1 MAKIKTRVDATKD
14 KIALLKEMQGM
25 INQLKSFS
33 ARIEERIDTMI
44 AADLESMCAEKMV
57 IEEMEQQIK
66 SKDDD
71 YKRRTIQRAR
81 GY

>member
-44 AADLESMCAEKMV
+44 QADLESMCAEKMV
-57 IEEMEQQIK
+57 IEEMEQEIK

-71 YKRRTIQRAR
+71 
-81 GY
+81 

>member
-25 INQLKSFS
+25 IDQLKSFS

-44 AADLESMCAEKMV
+44 EADLESMCAEKAV
-57 IEEMEQQIK
+57 IEQMEQQIK
-66 SKDDD
+66 SKDEE
-71 YKRRTIQRAR
+71 
-81 GY
+81 

>member
-33 ARIEERIDTMI
+33 ARIEERIDVMI
-44 AADLESMCAEKMV
+44 QSDLESMCAEKKV
-57 IEEMEQQIK
+57 IEEMEQEIIN
-66 SKDDD
+66 KDDD
-71 YKRRTIQRAR
+71 
-81 GY
+81 

>member
-33 ARIEERIDTMI
+33 ARIEERIEVMI
-44 AADLESMCAEKMV
+44 EADLESMCEEKKV
-57 IEEMEQQIK
+57 IEEMERTINT
-66 SKDDD
+66 KDDD
-71 YKRRTIQRAR
+71 
-81 GY
+81 

>member
-33 ARIEERIDTMI
+33 ARIEERIDIMI
-44 AADLESMCAEKMV
+44 QSDLESMCAEKKV
-57 IEEMEQQIK
+57 IEEMEQEIIT
-66 SKDDD
+66 KDDD
-71 YKRRTIQRAR
+71 
-81 GY
+81 

>member
-33 ARIEERIDTMI
+33 ARIEERIDIMI
-44 AADLESMCAEKMV
+44 QADLDSMCEEKRV
-57 IEEMEQQIK
+57 IEEMERTINT
-66 SKDDD
+66 KDDD
-71 YKRRTIQRAR
+71 
-81 GY
+81 

>member
-33 ARIEERIDTMI
+33 ARIEDRIETMI
-44 AADLESMCAEKMV
+44 DADLQSMCEEKKV
-57 IEEMEQQIK
+57 IEEMERTINT
-66 SKDDD
+66 KDDD
-71 YKRRTIQRAR
+71 
-81 GY
+81 

>member
-33 ARIEERIDTMI
+33 ARIEDRIDIMI
-44 AADLESMCAEKMV
+44 QADLDSMCEEKRV
-57 IEEMEQQIK
+57 IEEMERTINT
-66 SKDDD
+66 KDDD
-71 YKRRTIQRAR
+71 
-81 GY
+81 

>member
-33 ARIEERIDTMI
+33 ARIEERIDIMI
-44 AADLESMCAEKMV
+44 QSDLESMCAEKKV
-57 IEEMEQQIK
+57 IEEMEQEIIA
-66 SKDDD
+66 KDDD
-71 YKRRTIQRAR
+71 
-81 GY
+81 

>member
-33 ARIEERIDTMI
+33 ARIEERIEVMI
-44 AADLESMCAEKMV
+44 EADLQSMCEEKKV
-57 IEEMEQQIK
+57 IEEMERTINT
-66 SKDDD
+66 KDDD
-71 YKRRTIQRAR
+71 
-81 GY
+81 